1 MLWVKALEEK
11 LGKHKVITAPD
22 QLGALATDASYF
34 RITPKAIVDIE
45 TPEDVTQLLAVC
57 SQNNI
62 GVTFRAAGTSLS
74 GQAIGSGVLAR
85 VRGGYF
91 KKCRVID
98 DGQLIELGPA
108 VTGGQANHLLESY
121 GRKIGP
127 DPATVNIANI
137 GGIIANNSSGMCCG
151 TTDNAYQTI
160 QSATLIFA
168 DGTSL
173 DTSSKASCDSFA
185 ITHAAMLEGLIA
197 LRQTILS
204 DSRIEQRIRHKYRL
218 KNTTGYGVNALLDF
232 NDPIDQLLH
241 LAVGSEGTLCF
252 IESVVLESV
261 KLKSYRAA
269 SLLCFSDVF
278 TAADAVPVLK
288 ALNVSAVELLDWTS
302 LRTMIGK
309 SGTPEWLSELKS
321 GNAALLVEVSADTP
335 EMLQSLYAPIIAAQ
349 FRGLV
354 RPVVFEKDTEQITA
368 LWQIRSGIFPVVG
381 SKRPKGSM
389 VIIEDVAVP
398 VDQLGSFVNEL
409 RGLFE
414 RYEFHSA
421 VIFGHARDGNLHFIV
436 TPNLSIPSERDRFKQ
451 MMESLVA
458 LVVDRFDG
466 SLKAEHG
473 TGRAMAPFVA
483 REWGDE
489 IYGLMTRIKALF
501 DPHGILNPDVIIN
514 SNTEAHI
521 QQLKELPS
529 CNDEMDLCIECGFCE
544 PACPTSPFNYS
555 PRQRIAAHR
564 LSQLGE
570 RVDLEAVASSCVA
583 CGHCE
588 QACPVGINTS
598 RALNANETAA
608 RSRMSRHVLSWQLKH
623 WGAYLE
629 LSRRAIAMYRLVSR
643 YGAGQ
648 RWLAWLHRQFPK
660 RVPKW
665 IPAKIEHPGVSSLDS
680 TQYLLLT
687 NCADRILNDSSLA
700 STIQRLAL
708 SVDVRVAVLG
718 EHFCC
723 GQRFDHLGETEFA
736 KRQREQ
742 FDSLA
747 DDAVVIAEASSCLS
761 TLLNA
766 NTQRVIGFAQFV
778 TAHILPKLTITRISE
793 RAEVHLGCTL
803 KSAAERQHL
812 TALLDQLLD
821 DWSFTDLAC
830 CGGQGEVQFFDET
843 ASANLITSSD
853 LAKNSSIV
861 IGMNTSCESA
871 LARQLRRPVMSLA
884 ALLEQCASDSRVN

>member
-1 MLWVKALEEK
+1 MLWVTALEER
-11 LGKHKVITAPD
+11 LGKHKVMTAPD
-22 QLGALATDASYF
+22 QLGAFATDASYF
-34 RITPKAIVDIE
+34 RITPKAIVNIE
-45 TPEDVTQLLAVC
+45 TPDDVTNLLAIC
-57 SQNNI
+57 TQNNI

-85 VRGGYF
+85 VRGSYF
-91 KKCRVID
+91 QHCQVID
-98 DGQLIELGPA
+98 DGELIELGPA
-108 VTGGQANHLLESY
+108 VTGGHANRALESY

-160 QSATLIFA
+160 RSAKLIFA

-173 DTSSKASCDSFA
+173 DTSNFASRESFA
-185 ITHAAMLEGLIA
+185 ITHAAMLEGLSA
-197 LRQTILS
+197 LRHTILS

-232 NDPIDQLLH
+232 EDPIDQVLH

-261 KLKSYRAA
+261 RLKPLRAA

-321 GNAALLVEVSADTP
+321 GNAALLVEVSADAP
-335 EMLQSLYAPIIAAQ
+335 DILQSLYTPIIAAQ

-354 RPVVFEKDTEQITA
+354 RPIVFETDSEQITA

-398 VDQLGSFVNEL
+398 VDKLGSFVNEL

-436 TPNLSIPSERDRFKQ
+436 TPNLSVAAERDRFKH

-473 TGRAMAPFVA
+473 TGRAMAPFVE
-483 REWGDE
+483 REWGGE
-489 IYGLMTRIKALF
+489 IYDVMTRIKRLF
-501 DPHGILNPDVIIN
+501 DPYGILNPDVIIN
-514 SNTEAHI
+514 PNTEAHI
-521 QQLKELPS
+521 QQLKDLPN

-544 PACPTSPFNYS
+544 SACPTTPFNYS

-570 RVDLEAVASSCVA
+570 PVDLDAVASSCVA

-588 QACPVGINTS
+588 EACPVGINTS
-598 RALNANETAA
+598 RALNASESAA
-608 RSRMSRHVLSWQLKH
+608 RSRMSRKVLSWQRQH
-623 WGAYLE
+623 WGVYLE
-629 LSRRAIAMYRLVSR
+629 LSRRAIAIYRMIGR
-643 YGAGQ
+643 YRAGQ
-648 RWLAWLHRQFPK
+648 RWLAWLNRQFPK

-665 IPAKIEHPGVSSLDS
+665 IPAKIEHPGVSSLGAS
-680 TQYLLLT
+680 QYLLLT
-687 NCADRILNDSSLA
+687 NCADRILNDSALA
-700 STIQRLAL
+700 ATIQRLAL
-708 SVDVRVAVLG
+708 SVDVRVGVLD

-723 GQRFDHLGETEFA
+723 GQRFDHLGETELA
-736 KRQREQ
+736 KRQRDQ
-742 FDSLA
+742 FQSLPS
-747 DDAVVIAEASSCLS
+747 DTVVIAEATSCLS
-761 TLLNA
+761 TLLRGSS
-766 NTQRVIGFAQFV
+766 QRVIGLAEFV
-778 TAHILPKLTITRISE
+778 TTHILPKLTITRVSE
-793 RAEVHLGCTL
+793 RVEVHLGCTL
-803 KSAAERQHL
+803 KSANERQHV

-821 DWSFTDLAC
+821 DWSFTNLAC

-843 ASANLITSSD
+843 ASANLIASSE
-853 LAKNSSIV
+853 LSKSCSMV

-871 LARQLRRPVMSLA
+871 LARQLQRPVISLA
-884 ALLEQCASDSRVN
+884 TLIDQCAN

>member
-1 MLWVKALEEK
+1 
-11 LGKHKVITAPD
+11 
-22 QLGALATDASYF
+22 
-34 RITPKAIVDIE
+34 
-45 TPEDVTQLLAVC
+45 
-57 SQNNI
+57 
-62 GVTFRAAGTSLS
+62 
-74 GQAIGSGVLAR
+74 
-85 VRGGYF
+85 
-91 KKCRVID
+91 
-98 DGQLIELGPA
+98 
-108 VTGGQANHLLESY
+108 
-121 GRKIGP
+121 
-127 DPATVNIANI
+127 
-137 GGIIANNSSGMCCG
+137 
-151 TTDNAYQTI
+151 
-160 QSATLIFA
+160 
-168 DGTSL
+168 
-173 DTSSKASCDSFA
+173 
-185 ITHAAMLEGLIA
+185 
-197 LRQTILS
+197 
-204 DSRIEQRIRHKYRL
+204 QRIRHKYRL

-232 NDPIDQLLH
+232 EDPIDQVLH

-261 KLKSYRAA
+261 RLKPLRAA

-321 GNAALLVEVSADTP
+321 GNAALLVEVSADAP
-335 EMLQSLYAPIIAAQ
+335 DILQSLYTPIIAAQ

-354 RPVVFEKDTEQITA
+354 RPIVFETDSEQITA

-398 VDQLGSFVNEL
+398 VDKLGSFVNEL

-436 TPNLSIPSERDRFKQ
+436 TPNLSVAAERDRFKH

-473 TGRAMAPFVA
+473 TGRAMAPFVE
-483 REWGDE
+483 REWGGE
-489 IYGLMTRIKALF
+489 IYDVMTRIKRLF
-501 DPHGILNPDVIIN
+501 DPYGILNPDVIIN
-514 SNTEAHI
+514 PNTEAHI
-521 QQLKELPS
+521 QQLKDLPN

-544 PACPTSPFNYS
+544 SACPTTPFNYS

-570 RVDLEAVASSCVA
+570 PVDLDAVASSCVA

-588 QACPVGINTS
+588 EACPVGINTS
-598 RALNANETAA
+598 RALNASESAA
-608 RSRMSRHVLSWQLKH
+608 RSRMSRKVLSWQRQH
-623 WGAYLE
+623 WGVYLE
-629 LSRRAIAMYRLVSR
+629 LSRRAIAIYRMIGR
-643 YGAGQ
+643 YRAGQ
-648 RWLAWLHRQFPK
+648 RWLAWLNRQFPK

-665 IPAKIEHPGVSSLDS
+665 IPAKIEHPGVSSLGAS
-680 TQYLLLT
+680 QYLLLT
-687 NCADRILNDSSLA
+687 NCADRILNDSALA
-700 STIQRLAL
+700 ATIQRLAL
-708 SVDVRVAVLG
+708 SVDVRVGVLD

-723 GQRFDHLGETEFA
+723 GQRFDHLGETALA
-736 KRQREQ
+736 KLQRDQ
-742 FDSLA
+742 FQSLPN
-747 DDAVVIAEASSCLS
+747 DTVVIAEATSCLS
-761 TLLNA
+761 TLLRGSG
-766 NTQRVIGFAQFV
+766 QRVIGLAEFV
-778 TAHILPKLTITRISE
+778 TTHILPKLNITRVSE
-793 RAEVHLGCTL
+793 RVEVHLGCTL
-803 KSAAERQHL
+803 KSANERQHV

-821 DWSFTDLAC
+821 DWSFTSLAC

-843 ASANLITSSD
+843 VSANLIASSE
-853 LAKNSSIV
+853 LSKSRSMV

-884 ALLEQCASDSRVN
+884 TLIDQCAN